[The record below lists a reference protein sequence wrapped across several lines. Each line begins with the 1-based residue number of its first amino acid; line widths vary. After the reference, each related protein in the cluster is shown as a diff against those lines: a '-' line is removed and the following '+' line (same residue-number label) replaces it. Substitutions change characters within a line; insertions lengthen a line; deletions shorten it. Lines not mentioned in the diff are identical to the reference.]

1 MYRRKCSR
9 NNLQNQP
16 SPGIDSMLAWTVYI
30 SFLGAAALLLLDPA
44 NQKAARTIALLTAT
58 AGLFIV
64 LAGVVQYQAGSGIVT
79 VWDRPWIPS
88 LGIRYHLAA
97 DGFSL
102 TLLLLTGIAAVGGIL
117 FSWNVGARGKEFFAV
132 CMWVIGGGC

>member
-44 NQKAARTIALLTAT
+44 NQKAARTIALLTAS
-58 AGLFIV
+58 AGLFIA
-64 LAGVVQYQAGSGIVT
+64 LAGAVQYQAGSGIVT

-97 DGFSL
+97 DGISLNLPFLPSNPPVVWIFFSFYL
-102 TLLLLTGIAAVGGIL
+102 P
-117 FSWNVGARGKEFFAV
+117 
-132 CMWVIGGGC
+132 